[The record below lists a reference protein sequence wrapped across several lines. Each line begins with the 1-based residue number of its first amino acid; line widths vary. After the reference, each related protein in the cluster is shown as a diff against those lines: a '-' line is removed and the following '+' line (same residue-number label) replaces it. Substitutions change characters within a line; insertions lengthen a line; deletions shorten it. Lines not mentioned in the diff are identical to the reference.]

1 MRASQASSFSFTT
14 SSQFYWFYSSSAVQN
29 SSSPI
34 VMIEKLVVIF
44 RLYIIYQNKNDSQI
58 CLDLYEGFHLVVT
71 AVILSSQVNRAFYKG
86 FLLHDVSASGVYSIT
101 VIHKKRVLTSET
113 SCRQLLKLVYAWFAK
128 DHSKIYMPL
137 LSIMV
142 N

>member
-1 MRASQASSFSFTT
+1 
-14 SSQFYWFYSSSAVQN
+14 
-29 SSSPI
+29 
-34 VMIEKLVVIF
+34 MIEKLVVIF
-44 RLYIIYQNKNDSQI
+44 RLYIIYQNKNDSQV

-113 SCRQLLKLVYAWFAK
+113 SCR
-128 DHSKIYMPL
+128 
-137 LSIMV
+137 
-142 N
+142 